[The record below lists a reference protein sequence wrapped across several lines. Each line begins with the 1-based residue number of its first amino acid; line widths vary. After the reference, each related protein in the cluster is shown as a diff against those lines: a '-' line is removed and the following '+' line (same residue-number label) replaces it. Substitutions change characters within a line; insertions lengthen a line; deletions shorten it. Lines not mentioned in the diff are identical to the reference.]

1 MRINLAS
8 VLVDDQEQARVFCA
22 DTLGF
27 VFKHDI
33 PMGADRWLT
42 VVSPQDPHGTELP
55 LKPSGRPIQIAQFD
69 GGTWLECLD
78 AAAR

>member
-1 MRINLAS
+1 MRINLTS
-8 VLVDDQEQARVFCA
+8 VLVDDQEQPRVFCA

-55 LKPSGRPIQIAQFD
+55 LKLNP
-69 GGTWLECLD
+69 
-78 AAAR
+78 AAARSRLHSSTAAPGLSA